1 MAFLDLLVL
10 TSLSDSESVN
20 IKYFQV
26 INKGRRQKKKC
37 IFNDQLTIKGG
48 GHSGP
53 SGAYRKIYPKNHSG
67 FL

>member
-1 MAFLDLLVL
+1 MAILDLLVL

-37 IFNDQLTIKGG
+37 IFHGQLTITE
-48 GHSGP
+48 
-53 SGAYRKIYPKNHSG
+53 AILQKIPEFYEILS
-67 FL
+67 